1 MFRHFPGPAVAIGGT
16 MRHMNRRHD
25 IDALRVIAFSALILF
40 HVGMLYVPGW
50 DWHLKSTYPQPWVEL
65 PMIFLNRWRMDL
77 IFLVSGVATAFMMR
91 SKPLAAFVRARTW
104 RLLLPLA
111 FAMVV
116 VIPIQPYCQGV
127 ANGLVEPGFL
137 RFLGRYF
144 TGYPW
149 PANAFDGWQYGF
161 TWNHLW
167 YLPYLLV
174 YTLAWAALQPLLGT
188 RAGRALREGFVGLRG
203 AWLLLVPAVPLAI
216 AAIALQMRFPA
227 THALVDDWYNHANYF
242 TFFVFGAWLAS
253 PDGIWTELVR
263 MRRLT
268 LALALAAFAVYM
280 LTRTDQ
286 PSAWRL
292 AFVLAVRS
300 LYAWLAICAVLGFA
314 HAYLNR
320 PWRWLPFANEAV
332 YPSYVLHQSA
342 IILVAYWIV
351 PLRLGAAV
359 EAALV
364 IAGTVASCYVLHV
377 YVIRRFGWL
386 RVCFGMKPAAT
397 KRPNVRAAAAA

>member
-1 MFRHFPGPAVAIGGT
+1 
-16 MRHMNRRHD
+16 MRRMNRRHD
-25 IDALRVIAFSALILF
+25 IDALRAIAFSALILY

-50 DWHLKSTYPQPWVEL
+50 DWHLKSAYPQPWLDL
-65 PMIFLNRWRMDL
+65 PMIFMNRWRMDL

-91 SKPLAAFVRARTW
+91 GKPLAAFVRARTW

-111 FAMVV
+111 FGMVV

-149 PANAFDGWQYGF
+149 PANAFDGWQYGV

-174 YTLAWAALQPLLGT
+174 YTLAWAAMQPLLRT
-188 RAGRALREGFVGLRG
+188 RPGRALREGFVGLRG
-203 AWLLLVPAVPLAI
+203 TALLLVPAVPLTI

-227 THALVDDWYNHANYF
+227 THALVDDWYNHATYF

-253 PDGIWTELVR
+253 ADGIWTELAR

-268 LALALAAFAVYM
+268 LALALVVFVVYM
-280 LTRTDQ
+280 LTRTGNA
-286 PSAWRL
+286 SGLRL
-292 AFVLAVRS
+292 GIVLALRS

-332 YPSYVLHQSA
+332 YPWYVLHQSA
-342 IILVAYWIV
+342 IIVIAYWIV
-351 PLRLGAAV
+351 PLRLGAGV
-359 EAALV
+359 EGLLV
-364 IAGTVASCYVLHV
+364 IAGTVASCYLLQVH
-377 YVIRRFGWL
+377 VIRRFGWL
-386 RVCFGMKPAAT
+386 RACFGMKPPRNDASLSPVSPSPA
-397 KRPNVRAAAAA
+397 